1 MSELRNCRKCG
12 KMFTYTGKSAF
23 CQACVRREEEDYQKV
38 KEYLYDNPGAS
49 MNEVSSVTGVSVEKI
64 MRFLREGRLEIV
76 EGSNIVLECERCKR
90 SIRTGR
96 FCNDCMKGIEGE
108 LESAAKEISASIEQ
122 LKSTNPDRGLKK
134 DVRNE
139 IRYLN
144 KK

>member
-12 KMFTYTGKSAF
+12 KMFTYTGNSAF
-23 CQACVRREEEDYQKV
+23 CQVCVRKEEEDYQKV

-96 FCNDCMKGIEGE
+96 FCNDCVKGIEGE
-108 LESAAKEISASIEQ
+108 LESAAKDISASLEH
-122 LKSTNPDRGLKK
+122 LKSTDPDLGLKK
-134 DVRNE
+134 NVKNE
-139 IRYLN
+139 IRYFN